1 VLRETVYIA
10 ADIISNLDF
19 HGSDLQSFDIV
30 GSTTDSIS
38 ERYD

>member
-10 ADIISNLDF
+10 ADIYSDLDF
-19 HGSDLQSFDIV
+19 HGSDLQSFDFV
-30 GSTTDSIS
+30 GRTSDSIS